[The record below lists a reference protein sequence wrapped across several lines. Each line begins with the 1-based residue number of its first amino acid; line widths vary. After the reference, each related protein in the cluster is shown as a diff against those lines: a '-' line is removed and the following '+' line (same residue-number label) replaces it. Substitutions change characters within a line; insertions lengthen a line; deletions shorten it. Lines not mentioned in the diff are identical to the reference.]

1 MKGKVLEL
9 IIVIVKE
16 FDFKDSD
23 PPLKMMVIK
32 DNALWI
38 YNVLK
43 LYWIL

>member
-1 MKGKVLEL
+1 VKGKVLEQ
-9 IIVIVKE
+9 IIIITKE

-23 PPLKMMVIK
+23 PPLKMMVIQ

-43 LYWIL
+43 LSFL